1 MKIDNYTEHLSKSEC
16 GAMKGLAI
24 LSIMLH
30 NLCHLMP
37 TIARGTNEFFYE
49 QRFADNLRSYLHH
62 VDGNWF
68 MVLGS
73 FLGQFGVQV
82 FLFLSAYGLVMKYE
96 KGAAPVGS
104 KWGFISHHY
113 LKLFRLMIIGL
124 IVAILLGWGINSL
137 SIAHFRVHFMSHPQ
151 YWIPQLFM
159 ITNLLPYP
167 DVNIYPGPFWYLGV
181 TFEAYV
187 VYRLFLYVPQDAP
200 SWRGWL
206 PVLIFMIVTW
216 IPQLIWGPEGDI
228 ITYMRYNVLIA
239 GVPFSMGL
247 LMARYFKIP
256 RLGRP
261 MLALL
266 LVGAVVAFMAMQ
278 FNYHLWLW
286 SSIFFIIIVATVV
299 RLCSAPL
306 MKPLVW
312 VGALSSA
319 IFIVH
324 PIVRIFFFTW
334 DWWPA
339 SQNHF
344 YFVLLVYALLS
355 IAVAMAYSKLVAK
368 LPSPKQ
374 VTQYR

>member
-1 MKIDNYTEHLSKSEC
+1 MCIRD
-16 GAMKGLAI
+16 
-24 LSIMLH
+24 
-30 NLCHLMP
+30 
-37 TIARGTNEFFYE
+37 RG
-49 QRFADNLRSYLHH
+49 
-62 VDGNWF
+62 
-68 MVLGS
+68 
-73 FLGQFGVQV
+73 
-82 FLFLSAYGLVMKYE
+82 
-96 KGAAPVGS
+96 
-104 KWGFISHHY
+104 
-113 LKLFRLMIIGL
+113 
-124 IVAILLGWGINSL
+124 
-137 SIAHFRVHFMSHPQ
+137 
-151 YWIPQLFM
+151 
-159 ITNLLPYP
+159 
-167 DVNIYPGPFWYLGV
+167 
-181 TFEAYV
+181 
-187 VYRLFLYVPQDAP
+187 AP

-256 RLGRP
+256 RMGRP

-286 SSIFFIIIVATVV
+286 SSIFFIITVATVV

-306 MKPLVW
+306 LKPLVW

-319 IFIVH
+319 LFIVH